1 MELILIIV
9 VIVLLI
15 LLRTNDLFYNVQG
28 GSPAPAPAVVDLN
41 LKYNEEYSKIMSRS
55 SKVKINK
62 KYSNRDFNENNLE
75 YYQYP
80 YKCLDYTDILD
91 K

>member
-15 LLRTNDLFYNVQG
+15 LLRTDDLFYVQG
-28 GSPAPAPAVVDLN
+28 GSPSPAVVDLN
-41 LKYNEEYSKIMSRS
+41 TKYNEEYSKIMSRS
-55 SKVKINK
+55 SNVKINK

>member
-9 VIVLLI
+9 VILLLI
-15 LLRTNDLFYNVQG
+15 LLLILLKTNELFYNVQG
-28 GSPAPAPAVVDLN
+28 GSPALVDLN
-41 LKYNEEYSKIMSRS
+41 MKYNEEYSKIMSGS

-62 KYSNRDFNENNLE
+62 KYSNRDFNENKLE